1 MDFDVA
7 RYLLTE
13 KENESG
19 VHLTPSKESYKRELA
34 ASLLQDGAIA
44 SKKIQDSKLYQQSSR
59 SS

>member
-34 ASLLQDGAIA
+34 ARLLQDGAIA
-44 SKKIQDSKLYQQSSR
+44 SKK
-59 SS
+59 